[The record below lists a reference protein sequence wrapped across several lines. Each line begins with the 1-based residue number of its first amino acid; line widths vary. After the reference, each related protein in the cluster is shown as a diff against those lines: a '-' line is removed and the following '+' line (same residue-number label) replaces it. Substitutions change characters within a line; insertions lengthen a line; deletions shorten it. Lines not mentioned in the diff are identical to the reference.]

1 MEGHHK
7 HTAYL
12 IEHGRLRG
20 FDPDEVAVL
29 ASLGR
34 FHRRGE
40 PKLSFGPF
48 AGLDPA
54 VRDRVTALVALLRLA
69 DGLDRSHLGTV
80 RHVHVGIGRGGEVTV
95 GIQADGDADLQ
106 LWGVRRK
113 RELFE
118 RVFGRPVIAAEVPE
132 LPLLETRIAVGDGG

>member
-1 MEGHHK
+1 M
-7 HTAYL
+7 T
-12 IEHGRLRG
+12 I
-20 FDPDEVAVL
+20 
-29 ASLGR
+29 
-34 FHRRGE
+34 
-40 PKLSFGPF
+40 
-48 AGLDPA
+48 
-54 VRDRVTALVALLRLA
+54 
-69 DGLDRSHLGTV
+69 
-80 RHVHVGIGRGGEVTV
+80 